1 MGREQLLVLLVLA
14 PAKDHPQARYS
25 AIVKNAT
32 EPGDGVAKY
41 VAGLARSN
49 QQIQNNWPGRLA
61 PEECPWDALLAV
73 KRTLVCGTVP
83 RPSRSFELR
92 NAGLSLTSEMAGLHR
107 RVGRCKILT

>member
-14 PAKDHPQARYS
+14 PVKDHPEARYS

-49 QQIQNNWPGRLA
+49 QQIPNN
-61 PEECPWDALLAV
+61 
-73 KRTLVCGTVP
+73 
-83 RPSRSFELR
+83 
-92 NAGLSLTSEMAGLHR
+92 
-107 RVGRCKILT
+107 